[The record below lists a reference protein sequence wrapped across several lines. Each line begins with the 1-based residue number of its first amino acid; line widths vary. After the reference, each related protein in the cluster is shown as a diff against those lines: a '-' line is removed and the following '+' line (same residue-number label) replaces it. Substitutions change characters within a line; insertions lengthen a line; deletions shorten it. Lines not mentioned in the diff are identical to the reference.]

1 MRRII
6 TIIICIALLT
16 VCGYRI
22 YRDQQQADQ
31 LAEVV
36 IRLTEEITQL
46 QSDLAQT
53 RSDLQAKQDELSAS
67 QDTLTETKETYRK
80 LFSENYDLQQEYE
93 ESKLI
98 FDYCQKNLVFV
109 IRHDTKYHRP
119 KCVFIQTAT
128 APFQHYTIAEADAAG
143 YERCGFCVH

>member
-6 TIIICIALLT
+6 AIIICIALLA

-22 YRDQQQADQ
+22 YRDQKQADQ

-36 IRLTEEITQL
+36 IRLTEEITNL
-46 QSDLAQT
+46 QSDLAQA

-67 QDTLTETKETYRK
+67 HETLTETKETYRK

-93 ESKLI
+93 EAKLI

-109 IRHDTKYHRP
+109 IRHEKEYHRP
-119 KCVFIQTAT
+119 GCPFIHMTT
-128 APFQHYTIAEADAAG
+128 APFQHYTISDAEASG
-143 YERCGFCVH
+143 YERCILCVH

>member
-1 MRRII
+1 MRRSIA
-6 TIIICIALLT
+6 IIICIALLA

-22 YRDQQQADQ
+22 YRDQQRADQ
-31 LAEVV
+31 LNAE
-36 IRLTEEITQL
+36 ISRLNGEIEQL
-46 QSDLAQT
+46 HLSLDQKDAI
-53 RSDLQAKQDELSAS
+53 LQAKQDELSAS
-67 QDTLTETKETYRK
+67 NETLTETKETYRK
-80 LFSENYDLQQEYE
+80 LFSDNYDLQQEYE
-93 ESKLI
+93 EAKLI

-119 KCVFIQTAT
+119 RCMFIQTAT